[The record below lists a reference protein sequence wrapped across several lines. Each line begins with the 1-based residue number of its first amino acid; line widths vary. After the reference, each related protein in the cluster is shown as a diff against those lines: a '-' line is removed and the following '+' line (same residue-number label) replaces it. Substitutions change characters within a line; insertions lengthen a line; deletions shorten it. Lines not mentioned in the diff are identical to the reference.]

1 MKFER
6 LDPKKHQ
13 RKTFD
18 CGVVALNLYLQQFA
32 NQDQK
37 RGLTRVY
44 VLAEQQQIIGYYSI
58 CAHSVPTDQLPDNA
72 NTARY
77 PEAPFLLLGRLA
89 VDLHYQG
96 HGYGDALIFHAFSI
110 TTEAAE
116 KIGTLGMIVDAKD
129 EKAAGF
135 YQKFGFK
142 PLSASKNRLVLPF
155 SAMKSLL

>member
-1 MKFER
+1 MIFER
-6 LDPKKHQ
+6 LDPKRHQ
-13 RKTFD
+13 RKSFD
-18 CGVVALNLYLQQFA
+18 CGVAALNLYLQQFA

-44 VLAEQQQIIGYYSI
+44 VLAKQQQIIGYYSI
-58 CAHSVPTDQLPDNA
+58 CAHSVPTDELPDN
-72 NTARY
+72 TKLGGY
-77 PEAPFLLLGRLA
+77 SEAPFLLLGRLA
-89 VDLHYQG
+89 VDQRYQG
-96 HGYGDALIFHAFSI
+96 QGYGDALVFHAFSI
-110 TTEAAE
+110 TAEAAE

-135 YQKFGFK
+135 YQKFGFQ